1 MISDA
6 RHVQLADEMLKRFA
20 GAMKGLLLYGA
31 EHPIVERSFEQLIE
45 GIDRVHAEGE
55 SLVIGILEGQVIVN
69 DVPVPRTIGAA
80 ESIERLR
87 TAEVERISIDKGVT
101 RDELATFLASLAT
114 APARRASAGEAV
126 PIDTGP
132 HIRVGRLQVQKRVES
147 EAGTSLNAA
156 REAYAGAVGQAEQLW
171 IQSAA
176 DGTVDPALAKTVV
189 EGLAQAVG
197 QNRRAMVALT
207 ALCKYDNY
215 TFTHMVNVSVL
226 TMTQAQSLGI
236 EGQALRYFGLA
247 GLMHDIGKIK
257 TPPEILKKTSRLTDD
272 EFEIMKR
279 HPVDGAEMLRR
290 QLEMPPL
297 AAIVAFEHHLRIDG
311 TGYPAGVR
319 RTSLN
324 VATQLCSIADVYDAM
339 RSQRAYQ
346 EAFPTDRILTV
357 LQQADGQ
364 RFDQRL
370 VRRFAQ
376 LMGIYPPGT
385 LVRLDTGALAV
396 VLRTHAPD
404 PARPAIRV
412 LTDPAGARL
421 DCPFEVALWEDSEAG
436 DLPPNIATPVDPA
449 EVGLDPLASLE
460 DAAA

>member
-1 MISDA
+1 MSSA
-6 RHVQLADEMLKRFA
+6 VRHVQLADDVLKRFV
-20 GAMKGLLLYGA
+20 GAMKGLVLYGHA
-31 EHPIVERSFEQLIE
+31 HPIVERALEHLLE
-45 GIDRVHAEGE
+45 GVDRGHAEQA
-55 SLVIGILEGQVIVN
+55 SLVIGILDGQAFVN
-69 DVPVPRTIGAA
+69 DVPVSKLIGASEA
-80 ESIERLR
+80 LERLR
-87 TAEVERISIDKGVT
+87 TAEVERISIEKGVT
-101 RDELATFLASLAT
+101 SEEITAFLSSLAT
-114 APARRASAGEAV
+114 AAARKAAGEQSVA
-126 PIDTGP
+126 IDTGP
-132 HIRVGRLQVQKRVES
+132 HIRVGRIQIQKHAES
-147 EAGTSLNAA
+147 ESTRHVHAA
-156 REAYAGAVGQAEQLW
+156 KEAYAGAVGQAEQLW
-171 IQSAA
+171 YQSEAE
-176 DGTVDPALAKTVV
+176 GSVDPALAKTVV

-207 ALCKYDNY
+207 ALCRYDNY
-215 TFTHMVNVSVL
+215 TFTHMVNVSLL
-226 TMTQAQSLGI
+226 TMSQAQSLGI
-236 EGQALRYFGLA
+236 NGEALRQFGLA

-257 TPPEILKKTSRLTDD
+257 TPPEILKKTSRLTDE
-272 EFEIMKR
+272 EFDIMKR

-297 AAIVAFEHHLRIDG
+297 AAVVAFEHHLRIDA

-357 LQQADGQ
+357 LQLGDGQ

-376 LMGIYPPGT
+376 LMGIYPPGN

-404 PARPAIRV
+404 PARPAVRV
-412 LTDPAGARL
+412 LTAPSGEHL
-421 DCPFEVALWEDSEAG
+421 DTPVDLALWEDDG
-436 DLPPNIATPVDPA
+436 PMGPPPQIVTPVDPSEA
-449 EVGLDPLASLE
+449 GLDPLPFLE
-460 DAAA
+460 GAA